1 MGILGAT
8 DYWLRFEWQHCGS
21 PHVHGLAWLPNV
33 PDIQHTL
40 ESLDY
45 NTTALEDVVSH
56 IDGLIT
62 TMNPAILNDG
72 SNKSQAQPPQ
82 TNPHICNKPYVEVQ
96 DYHQDYVDLI
106 ATCQR
111 HTRCSTA
118 YCLRS
123 SGGRQVLFSIPK
135 TSSHHDYPNTTRWR
149 T

>member
-1 MGILGAT
+1 MSPSDPDSSASRRQALAENPAIADWFFHERIRYFIEEFYVGILGAT

-72 SNKSQAQPPQ
+72 SIKLHHHKLTPISA
-82 TNPHICNKPYVEVQ
+82 TNHMLKCRIT
-96 DYHQDYVDLI
+96 I
-106 ATCQR
+106 
-111 HTRCSTA
+111 
-118 YCLRS
+118 
-123 SGGRQVLFSIPK
+123 K
-135 TSSHHDYPNTTRWR
+135 TMLT
-149 T
+149 